1 MKLRRK
7 NLWAAGLLASAS
19 FLFASCGGRQSA
31 LDAAGIQAERLQ
43 DLWWLF
49 FYITAAV
56 YVIVM
61 AVLLVALFR
70 NKKVDERT
78 PAEVEPDEARETR
91 IGYVVKA
98 AVAVTLVTLFALMIT
113 SFRTGKAL
121 NSLAET
127 PPAIAIKVTGHQ
139 WWWEVEYQDERDP
152 SNNVMTA
159 NEIHVPVGQ
168 PVKLMLQ
175 SNDVIHSI
183 WLPNFHGKKDLIP
196 NYPTTFYFAADKP
209 GVYWGQ
215 CAEFCGYQHAKMR
228 FTVVAESL
236 DEYRSW
242 YQSQQQAPQPP
253 ADEMQKRGQEIFLT
267 SVCAQCHTVQGT
279 PAGGRVGP
287 NLTHIAARPYIAA
300 GSLQNTGD
308 HLKQWI
314 TDPQS
319 FKPGTRMPLNPY
331 SDDDLQ
337 ALVTYLES
345 LK

>member
-1 MKLRRK
+1 M
-7 NLWAAGLLASAS
+7 AATLASAS

-31 LDAAGIQAERLQ
+31 LDAAGVQAERLQ
-43 DLWWLF
+43 DLWWMF
-49 FYITAAV
+49 FYVTAAV
-56 YVIVM
+56 YVLVM
-61 AVLLVALFR
+61 AVLLTAVFR
-70 NKKVDERT
+70 NKKVTERT
-78 PAEVEPDEARETR
+78 APDVSPDEARENR
-91 IGYVVKA
+91 IGYVVKGC
-98 AVAVTLVTLFALMIT
+98 VAVTIVTLFVLMVT
-113 SFRTGKAL
+113 SFRTGRAL

-127 PPAIAIKVTGHQ
+127 PPAVAIKITGHQ
-139 WWWEVEYQDERDP
+139 WWWEVEYQNEADP
-152 SNNVMTA
+152 SQNVLTA

-196 NYPTTFYFAADKP
+196 NYPTTFYFSADKP

-228 FTVVAESL
+228 FTVVAESPE
-236 DEYRSW
+236 DFKSW
-242 YQSQQQAPQPP
+242 YTAQQQAPSPP
-253 ADEMQKRGQEIFLT
+253 ADDMQKRGQQIFVS

-314 TDPQS
+314 TDPQAI
-319 FKPGTRMPLNPY
+319 KPGIRMPMNQY
-331 SDDDLQ
+331 TDDDMQ